1 MQRQDLELL
10 GLSITNVTMER
21 ALEMVMD
28 CAGERHTM
36 HFVNAHCINI
46 AAKDPEY
53 HRILSQA
60 DALFADGSGIRF
72 AGKWLGTPIIDNVNG
87 TDMFP
92 LLCQACAR
100 SGKRLFLLGAA
111 PGIAQQVAD
120 WTKEH
125 TGSEVVAGYHHGFFS
140 SAEESSVVESIHSSG
155 ADLLLVAMGVPA
167 QEKWIARLR
176 DRLDVPVCMGVGG
189 LFDFYSGS
197 ISRAPKWMRSVGIEW
212 VWRLCMEPHRMW
224 RRYIVGNV
232 VFIVRIARI
241 RFTRVHK
248 ESATE

>member
-1 MQRQDLELL
+1 MERLDLELL
-10 GLSITNVTMER
+10 GLSITNVTMED
-21 ALEMVMD
+21 ALDMVLGA
-28 CAGERHTM
+28 AGGMHTM
-36 HFVNAHCINI
+36 HFVNAHCINV
-46 AAKDPEY
+46 AAKDSEY
-53 HRILSQA
+53 HKILSQS
-60 DALFADGSGIRF
+60 DALFADGSGIKL

-111 PGIAQQVAD
+111 PGITQKVAD

-125 TGSEVVAGYHHGFFS
+125 TESEVVAGYHHGFFT
-140 SAEESSVVESIHSSG
+140 SAEESSVVESINSSG
-155 ADLLLVAMGVPA
+155 ADLLLVAMGVPT

-176 DRLDVPVCMGVGG
+176 DRLDVSVCMGVGG

-197 ISRAPKWMRSVGIEW
+197 IPRAPKWMRSLGIEW
-212 VWRLCMEPHRMW
+212 VWRLCMEPRRMW

-241 RFTRVHK
+241 RFSRAHK
-248 ESATE
+248 ESTTE

>member
-1 MQRQDLELL
+1 MERLDLELL
-10 GLSITNVTMER
+10 GLSITNVTMED
-21 ALEMVMD
+21 ALDMVLGA
-28 CAGERHTM
+28 AGGMHTM
-36 HFVNAHCINI
+36 HFVNAHCINV
-46 AAKDPEY
+46 AAKDSKY
-53 HRILSQA
+53 RKILSQSE
-60 DALFADGSGIRF
+60 ALFADGSGIKL

-92 LLCQACAR
+92 LLCEACAR

-111 PGIAQQVAD
+111 PGITQKVAD

-125 TGSEVVAGYHHGFFS
+125 TESEVVAGYHHGFFT
-140 SAEESSVVESIHSSG
+140 SAEESSVVESINSSG
-155 ADLLLVAMGVPA
+155 ADLLLVAMGVPT

-197 ISRAPKWMRSVGIEW
+197 IPRAPKWMRSLGIEW
-212 VWRLCMEPHRMW
+212 VWRLCMEPRRMW

-241 RFTRVHK
+241 RFSRAHK
-248 ESATE
+248 ESTTE

>member
-1 MQRQDLELL
+1 MERQDLELL
-10 GLSITNVTMER
+10 GLSITNVTMED
-21 ALEMVMD
+21 ALDMVLGA
-28 CAGERHTM
+28 AGGMHTM
-36 HFVNAHCINI
+36 HFVNAHCINV
-46 AAKDPEY
+46 AAKDSEY
-53 HRILSQA
+53 RKILSQSE
-60 DALFADGSGIRF
+60 ALFADGSGIKL

-111 PGIAQQVAD
+111 PGITQKVAD

-125 TGSEVVAGYHHGFFS
+125 TESEVVAGYHHGFFT
-140 SAEESSVVESIHSSG
+140 SAEESSVVESINSSG
-155 ADLLLVAMGVPA
+155 ADLLLVAMGVPT

-197 ISRAPKWMRSVGIEW
+197 IPRAPKWMRSLGIEW
-212 VWRLCMEPHRMW
+212 VWRLCMEPRRMW

-232 VFIVRIARI
+232 VFIVRIAKI
-241 RFTRVHK
+241 RFSRAHK
-248 ESATE
+248 ESTTE